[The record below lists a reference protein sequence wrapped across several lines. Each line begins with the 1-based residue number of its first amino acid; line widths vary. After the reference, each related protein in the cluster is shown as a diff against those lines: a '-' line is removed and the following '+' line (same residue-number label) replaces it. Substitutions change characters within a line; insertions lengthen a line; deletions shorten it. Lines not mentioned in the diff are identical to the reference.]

1 MPYLLLC
8 VCGFA
13 RRTWSEASAEAAA
26 AWHRDWGGAEG
37 ADHVVSVEWVDRL
50 RPEPAPGGGA
60 T

>member
-26 AWHRDWGGAEG
+26 AWHQEHGSEG
-37 ADHVVSVEWVDRL
+37 ADHVVDVSWVDRL
-50 RPEPAPGGGA
+50 RPDPAPGGA
-60 T
+60 TK